1 MLDLKNKDLILGVD
15 GGNTKTDYFL
25 FDTEGHLLSFT
36 RRGSCSQ
43 ESLPDHAEGSYR
55 IMKAVFDEW
64 LGDLGLETSD
74 IKAACLGLA
83 GVDTPHQKEDIEGV
97 LDRFNFQKYVVVN
110 DCFIPIKAGS
120 DSAIGACSINGTG
133 TSTGAVDQNGK
144 MIQVGG
150 IGELTSDLGGG
161 RYIAR
166 QSVKAA
172 FDYAYRFGDYTPLYE
187 DVLKAYNIT
196 RKEELAQAIV
206 ENYAVQNSHALT
218 LKVFSHA
225 QEGDSVSQN
234 ILTEVGKTLGL
245 NTAGAIKE
253 CDFKDDVEVVIAGS
267 VWIKGH
273 NQGMIEAFKK
283 TIESHTGKHVLLRPL
298 EVPPATGAII
308 WATELATGHIT
319 NNELKRV
326 IFKSVEDKL
335 NEIEGVKL

>member
-1 MLDLKNKDLILGVD
+1 MMDLKNKTLILGVD

-55 IMKAVFDEW
+55 IMKAVFDDW
-64 LGDLGLETSD
+64 LGGLGLQTCD

-83 GVDTPHQKEDIEGV
+83 GVDTPHQKHDIETV
-97 LDRFNFQKYVVVN
+97 LNRFNFQKYVVVN

-133 TSTGAVDQNGK
+133 TSTGAVDRQGH
-144 MIQVGG
+144 MVQVGG

-172 FDYAYRFGDYTPLYE
+172 FDYYYRFGEYTPLVD
-187 DVLKAYNIT
+187 DVMHAYNIT
-196 RKEELAQAIV
+196 QKEELAQAIV
-206 ENYAVQNSHALT
+206 EHYAIQNAHTLT
-218 LKVFSHA
+218 LSVFKHA
-225 QEGDSVSQN
+225 QEGDKVSQA
-234 ILTEVGKTLGL
+234 ILTEIGHTLGL
-245 NTAGAIKE
+245 NTAGAIRE
-253 CDFKDDVEVVIAGS
+253 CDFDRDVEVVIAGS
-267 VWIKGH
+267 VWIKGR
-273 NQGMIEAFKK
+273 NQGMIDAFKQE
-283 TIESHTGKHVLLRPL
+283 IESHTGKHVLLRPL

-308 WATELATGHIT
+308 WALELATERIT
-319 NNELKRV
+319 NKAMKAI

-335 NEIEGVKL
+335 KEIEGVKL